1 MRNVPELA
9 LLLALVFICA
19 LTVNAEA
26 FSQDGSAG
34 LGLGRAAIHQEIEQ
48 WNIDISPDGEG
59 LPPGQGTVSEG
70 AQVYARTCA
79 YCHGP
84 TGVEGPQNRL
94 VGGQGSLGTNHPV
107 KTVGSYWPFATT
119 LFDYIRRAMPLTAP
133 QSLSPNEVYALVA
146 WILYRNHI
154 VEETAMMGPKT
165 LPAITMPNHNGF
177 RPDPRPDV
185 P

>member
-1 MRNVPELA
+1 MVIGWILA
-9 LLLALVFICA
+9 QGIQ
-19 LTVNAEA
+19 AEA
-26 FSQDGSAG
+26 ASRNLPAT
-34 LGLGRAAIHQEIEQ
+34 LGLGRMATHEEIEK
-48 WNIDISPDGEG
+48 WDSDISPDGER

-133 QSLSPNEVYALVA
+133 QSLSSNEVYALVA

-154 VEETAMMGPKT
+154 VEETAVMGPQT
-165 LPAITMPNHNGF
+165 LPAVTMPNRNGF
-177 RPDPRPDV
+177 HPDPRPDV

>member
-1 MRNVPELA
+1 MATHE
-9 LLLALVFICA
+9 
-19 LTVNAEA
+19 
-26 FSQDGSAG
+26 
-34 LGLGRAAIHQEIEQ
+34 EIGK
-48 WNIDISPDGEG
+48 WNIDISPDGKG

-70 AQVYARTCA
+70 AQIYAKTCA

-94 VGGQGSLGTNHPV
+94 VGGQGSLDTHHPV

-133 QSLSPNEVYALVA
+133 QSLSPNKVYALVA

-154 VEETAMMGPKT
+154 VEKTAVIGQKT
-165 LPAITMPNHNGF
+165 LPTITMPNYNGF
-177 RPDPRPDV
+177 RPDPRLDLP
-185 P
+185 